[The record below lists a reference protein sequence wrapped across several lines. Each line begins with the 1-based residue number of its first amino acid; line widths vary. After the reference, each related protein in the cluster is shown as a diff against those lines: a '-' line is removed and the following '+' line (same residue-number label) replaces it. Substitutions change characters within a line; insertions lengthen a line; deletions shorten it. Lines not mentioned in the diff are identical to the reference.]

1 MLSRAVSRRTYSMLL
16 RAKCGSITLPDKQI
30 TGGIIFKLACFFE
43 PLLGQTLCSWQCG
56 KFLRCEFSLVQLSS
70 MKFIQELLCF
80 GRSHCEDEVSKNVQL
95 ENRELRPEQ
104 GNSISAIE
112 VTYSVLTWLRI
123 VRIKCPTS
131 VECACQTK

>member
-1 MLSRAVSRRTYSMLL
+1 MLL

-43 PLLGQTLCSWQCG
+43 LLLGRTLCSWQCG
-56 KFLRCEFSLVQLSS
+56 EFLRCEFSLVQLSS

-80 GRSHCEDEVSKNVQL
+80 GRCHCEEVSKNVQL
-95 ENRELRPEQ
+95 ENRELRTEQ
-104 GNSISAIE
+104 GSSIFATE
-112 VTYSVLTWLRI
+112 VTYSVLTWLRT
-123 VRIKCPTS
+123 VRLKCWTS